1 MGYRQN
7 GKAQDF
13 GSCIVGS
20 SPTSPVPDTFYGGV
34 SANPFHL
41 PPKVY
46 DIRPV
51 VREQHD
57 KECGNRRRAVKD
69 H

>member
-20 SPTSPVPDTFYGGV
+20 SPTSPVPRHIPGGV
-34 SANPFHL
+34 PVNPFHL

-51 VREQHD
+51 VREQDD
-57 KECGNRRRAVKD
+57 K
-69 H
+69 

>member
-1 MGYRQN
+1 MFNGLSPK

-20 SPTSPVPDTFYGGV
+20 SPTSHVPRHIPGGV
-34 SANPFHL
+34 PVNPFHL

-51 VREQHD
+51 VREQDD
-57 KECGNRRRAVKD
+57 K
-69 H
+69 